1 MSGATAS
8 DLIHTALQDGM
19 FPSLKAMDV
28 NLALES
34 ARASLTQ
41 GLLGGMH
48 ELRLTVE
55 CKHGLG
61 PQMAALGLV
70 RQLPALATLELNVH
84 GGGNDPVQ
92 WPPFLPPALKAL
104 HIDGSWAWSWTDG
117 LLPALPGMLGA
128 SGARLERLELT
139 IAWQYEFLGDGLVHV
154 AQALRCC
161 SPTLKALHIA
171 SDADDQLV
179 CDSEAEDYEDQKA
192 LLRVEWTE
200 LLAGVSACRE
210 LQVLKLPAYVEAE
223 SLFPPG
229 TAFPRLTHLEIGD
242 DAREHPLGAGGVELW
257 EVMASGGLPALA
269 NLWVTLEGREGG
281 MEEVRSRVAP
291 GLEAVAGTLTHL
303 RLGWR
308 CNEVS
313 VGHELGVAVGKLRRL
328 EDLALDLSDDGR
340 VYHAF
345 ARGVAGSGGGR
356 PLPLVRRR
364 SRSVSV
370 LLVCPG

>member
-1 MSGATAS
+1 M
-8 DLIHTALQDGM
+8 
-19 FPSLKAMDV
+19 V
-28 NLALES
+28 
-34 ARASLTQ
+34 
-41 GLLGGMH
+41 
-48 ELRLTVE
+48 
-55 CKHGLG
+55 
-61 PQMAALGLV
+61 LGLM
-70 RQLPALATLELNVH
+70 
-84 GGGNDPVQ
+84 GCC
-92 WPPFLPPALKAL
+92 PPFPR
-104 HIDGSWAWSWTDG
+104 
-117 LLPALPGMLGA
+117 MLGA

-308 CNEVS
+308 CNEVKRGAR
-313 VGHELGVAVGKLRRL
+313 VGGGGGQAAAAQRTSPLTCRMM
-328 EDLALDLSDDGR
+328 
-340 VYHAF
+340 
-345 ARGVAGSGGGR
+345 AGSTT
-356 PLPLVRRR
+356 PLPGAWRAAGGAAL
-364 SRSVSV
+364 SPCCSVSYS
-370 LLVCPG
+370 LRTPRLSEG